1 MTTKLTSADIA
12 HEMARLAL
20 EDKRGM
26 LPSHVATEEV
36 LAEIRRRFPDATE
49 AQITRAAEKF
59 RDAAAKAAA
68 AQSEAADDWS
78 EDDMPT
84 ISKEKLKAIAIVHI
98 GESGRVV
105 DFLHHGDLCF
115 IVIDERAPHDR
126 VYELTKRNSIEE
138 IAAVLGDEPIGSCN
152 DVRHPGVA
160 ARILDHLGR
169 VPRLSVVKTD
179 PTESN
184 EGEPPN

>member
-12 HEMARLAL
+12 REMARLVF

-26 LPSHVATEEV
+26 LPSAVASEEI
-36 LAEIRRRFPDATE
+36 LAEIRRRFPAATE
-49 AQITRAAEKF
+49 AQIAKAADKLH
-59 RDAAAKAAA
+59 DAAAKAVA
-68 AQSEAADDWS
+68 AQSEVADDWT

-126 VYELTKRNSIEE
+126 TYELTKQRSAEE
-138 IAAVLGDEPIGSCN
+138 IAAVLGDEPIGDCN
-152 DVRHPGVA
+152 DVRHPGIE
-160 ARILDHLGR
+160 ARVLEHLGR
-169 VPRLSVVKTD
+169 GPRLSLVKTD